1 MSVSRRPRAC
11 VPRPAR
17 FARLLALVTLC
28 LGFVIPSRALAN
40 PGLAGTRHLGM
51 GGASRASARG
61 AGAMLVNPA
70 NLGFTRQFEIEPAY
84 QGNIESNTHGAGLLV
99 MDSLLNERLALGLG
113 YVATIGAPRVSYD
126 TDTGDTEQIKLVHT
140 AHEVSLPIAINVAL
154 GWLAF
159 GVRPKFQYSALRFQD
174 TAGARHDA
182 RAEQTKFGL
191 DLALTFSARQWV
203 NVSVIGQNISGQ
215 NVPATT
221 LNLAPYSFDLTTLDR
236 SRVSP
241 VSDYAR
247 TLAHGLAVFPTRKP
261 TFSINFDGVYD
272 FTSFRY
278 GFAEADK
285 STRMLFAGGV
295 EYSIRDV
302 VPLRLG
308 GFWDSRGKGKTDDR
322 GYVALGVGYFRAAL
336 RGAVGFNLG
345 VGFSRQITGPSP
357 ETLLAVSLGIL
368 LNPQR

>member
-1 MSVSRRPRAC
+1 
-11 VPRPAR
+11 
-17 FARLLALVTLC
+17 
-28 LGFVIPSRALAN
+28 
-40 PGLAGTRHLGM
+40 M
-51 GGASRASARG
+51 GGASRASTRG

-84 QGNIESNTHGAGLLV
+84 QANIESNTHGAGLMV

-113 YVATIGAPRVSYD
+113 YVATIGAPRVGYE
-126 TDTGDTEQIKLVHT
+126 TAAGDTEQIKLVHT
-140 AHEVSLPIAINVAL
+140 AHEVSLPIAVNVAL

-159 GVRPKFQYSALRFQD
+159 GVRPKFQYSAMRFQD
-174 TAGARHDA
+174 AAGARHDA

-191 DLALTFSARQWV
+191 DLALTFSARRWV
-203 NVSVIGQNISGQ
+203 NISVIGQNISGQ

-247 TLAHGLAVFPTRKP
+247 TLAHGIAVFPTRTP

-272 FTSFRY
+272 FTSYRY
-278 GFAEADK
+278 GFKEEDK
-285 STRMLFAGGV
+285 YTRMLFAGGV

-308 GFWDSRGKGKTDDR
+308 GFYDSRGKGKTDDR
-322 GYVALGVGYFRAAL
+322 GYIALGVGYFRAPPK
-336 RGAVGFNLG
+336 GAVGFNLG

-368 LNPQR
+368 IHPQR